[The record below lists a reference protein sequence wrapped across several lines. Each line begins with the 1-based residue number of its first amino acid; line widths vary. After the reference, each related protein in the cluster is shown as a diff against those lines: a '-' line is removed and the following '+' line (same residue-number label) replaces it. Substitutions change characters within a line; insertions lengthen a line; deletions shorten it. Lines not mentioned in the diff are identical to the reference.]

1 MTSSLTQP
9 DATEASVALRPG
21 EFKRVA
27 LAFAA
32 FFLLLSS
39 YYILRPV
46 REDMGVRTGVDK
58 LQWLFT
64 GTFIATI
71 VFVPIFGWVVKRI
84 TRPRLV
90 PVVYG
95 IFIAN
100 LLIFLA
106 LFAFS
111 DSLGVAASFF
121 IWLSVYN
128 LAVVSLFWSNVS
140 DVFSTGE
147 AKRLY
152 GYISA
157 GGTAGALAG
166 PALTASIA
174 HLVSTSTLIGISAL
188 LLLASGACSVALRRL
203 SHPSEDT
210 APRPIG
216 GSLLAGVSRTLQS
229 PTLRGLAFLIIF
241 YTTVTTVIY
250 VEMAAVVRGTFAD
263 SGERTVFFATIDLIV
278 NCLALLTQV
287 LGTNRVVMRY
297 GLRTALAVV
306 PLIVMIGLTI
316 NGLWTSV
323 IALAVLQIVHRAGEY
338 ALVRPG
344 REMIYTRVDPE
355 SRYKAKSFI
364 DTTVYRA
371 NDAAASWLIAT
382 IRAAGVSAFFA
393 VGIPAALLWLFTGF
407 TIGRRHDRTEP
418 A

>member
-1 MTSSLTQP
+1 MTTTVPEDSDAAQP
-9 DATEASVALRPG
+9 GLRPG
-21 EFKRVA
+21 EWKRVA

-46 REDMGVRTGVDK
+46 RDDMGVRTGAEK

-71 VFVPIFGWVVKRI
+71 LFVPLFGAVVKKL
-84 TRPRLV
+84 TRPKLV

-95 IFIAN
+95 FFISN

-106 LFAFS
+106 LFS
-111 DSLGVAASFF
+111 QSGRVGIAASFF

-140 DVFSTGE
+140 DLFSTRE

-152 GYISA
+152 GYIAA
-157 GGTAGALAG
+157 GGSAGALAG

-174 HLVSTSTLIGISAL
+174 HLVSTATLLGISAAL
-188 LLLASGACSVALRRL
+188 LFASAACSVALRRN
-203 SHPSEDT
+203 SPVPDEVT
-210 APRPIG
+210 RRPIG
-216 GSLLAGVSRTLQS
+216 GGLLAGITLTLRS
-229 PTLRGLAFLIIF
+229 PTLLGIAFLIIF
-241 YTTVTTVIY
+241 YTTVSTVLY
-250 VEMAAVVRGTFAD
+250 VEQAAAVKATFSS
-263 SGERTVFFATIDLIV
+263 SGERTAFFATVDLIV
-278 NCLALLTQV
+278 NCAALLTQI
-287 LGTNRVVMRY
+287 LGTNRIVTRY
-297 GLRTALAVV
+297 GLRVALAVV
-306 PLIVMIGLTI
+306 PLLVAIGLAVA
-316 NGLWTSV
+316 GFWSGV
-323 IALAVLQIVHRAGEY
+323 IALAVLQIIHRAGEF

-364 DTTVYRA
+364 DTTIYRG
-371 NDAAASWLIAT
+371 NDAAASWLIAAV
-382 IRAAGVSAFFA
+382 RAAGINSIFF
-393 VGIPAALLWLFTGF
+393 VGIPAALFWLFTGF
-407 TIGRRHDRTEP
+407 SIGRRHDRSEP